1 VKEKR
6 REGVKER
13 REGKKEMLVFLTEG
27 KERRKEEEKEVHL
40 L

>member
-13 REGKKEMLVFLTEG
+13 REGKKEMVFFTEG